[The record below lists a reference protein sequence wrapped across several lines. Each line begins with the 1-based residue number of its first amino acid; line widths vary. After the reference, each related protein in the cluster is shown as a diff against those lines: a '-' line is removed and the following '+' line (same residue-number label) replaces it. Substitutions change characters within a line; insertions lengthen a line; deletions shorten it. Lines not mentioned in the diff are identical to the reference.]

1 MDGGRAQQSN
11 VATRQWLQKQFQ
23 SSGIQI
29 DSSSLKQLAK
39 TIEATTNPE
48 DLLAALLD
56 EIETSTY
63 DCVLAL
69 KVDFYGGTRYIFN
82 NVYNFCADTDD
93 RKLRVEFLND
103 FLERAKGSTF
113 GEIEVL
119 QAFDTPLYQYDAVRK
134 MFHKCA
140 ERRKIVANAEVLFSI
155 GMKLTCCSCFVFN

>member
-1 MDGGRAQQSN
+1 MAGGKEQQSN

-63 DCVLAL
+63 GCRLGPKSRVSMQG
-69 KVDFYGGTRYIFN
+69 VDRFITLYLFCRY
-82 NVYNFCADTDD
+82 
-93 RKLRVEFLND
+93 R
-103 FLERAKGSTF
+103 
-113 GEIEVL
+113 
-119 QAFDTPLYQYDAVRK
+119 
-134 MFHKCA
+134 
-140 ERRKIVANAEVLFSI
+140 
-155 GMKLTCCSCFVFN
+155 